1 MSEHS
6 NRQGNRDAVALRES
20 LRRNEFRPGHLFAE
34 RVRALARPAQD
45 LPTAPSEDAA
55 GFGYAEIRHRLHRGL
70 VDVLNPQAVA
80 QASQASVEAAVTE
93 YVDRTIEGEAVP
105 LSRVERNRLKDDL
118 VYELL
123 GLGPLAALLSDPTVA
138 DILVNGPHQVF
149 VERHGLLE
157 RTDVRFHDVE
167 HLMLTIERILSRI
180 GRRVDES
187 SPMADARLSD
197 GSRVNVIIPP
207 LALDGPVV
215 SIRRFM
221 RDILR
226 MDELVAT
233 GSLSPEA
240 GEFLEL
246 AVRARLN
253 IVVSGST
260 GAGKTTMLN
269 CLSLAIPRSERIL
282 TVEDTAELI
291 LNHDHVVRLEARPP
305 NTEGRGAVGIRE
317 LVRNALR
324 MRPDRIIVG
333 EARGAEALDMLQA
346 MNTGH
351 DGSLTTLHSNSPRD
365 TLSRLET
372 MMLMADLELPQR
384 VLREQIA
391 SALQLVVHLN
401 RYEGGQRRVAAITEI
416 SGIDTG
422 VVLTQDIFVTKREA
436 GGQPVMRATGIVPYH
451 QTAFD
456 EREVTLDPKLFR
468 AT

>member
-1 MSEHS
+1 VNETA
-6 NRQGNRDAVALRES
+6 NREGNREAVALRES
-20 LRRNEFRPGHLFAE
+20 LRRHEHRNDPMFVE
-34 RVRALARPAQD
+34 RVRALVRPGHEV
-45 LPTAPSEDAA
+45 APQREEAH
-55 GFGYAEIRHRLHRGL
+55 GFGYADIRHRLHRGL
-70 VDVLNPQAVA
+70 IEILNPQAVA
-80 QASQASVEAAVTE
+80 QASQSAVEAAVTE
-93 YVDRTIEGEAVP
+93 YVDREIEGESIA
-105 LSRVERNRLKDDL
+105 LSRVERSRLKNDL

-123 GLGPLAALLSDPTVA
+123 GLGPLAPLLSDPTVA

-149 VERHGLLE
+149 VERHGVLE
-157 RTDVRFHDVE
+157 GTDVRFHDSE

-187 SPMADARLSD
+187 SPMADARLPD

-226 MDELVAT
+226 MEELVAT
-233 GSLSPEA
+233 GSLSAEA

-246 AVRARLN
+246 AVRAKLN
-253 IVVSGST
+253 VVVSGST

-269 CLSLAIPRSERIL
+269 CLSLAIPRNERIL

-305 NTEGRGAVGIRE
+305 NTEGRGAVVIRD

-333 EARGAEALDMLQA
+333 EVRGAEALDMLQA

-391 SALQLVVHLN
+391 SALQLVVHLT

-416 SGIDTG
+416 SGIDSG
-422 VVLTQDIFVTKREA
+422 VVLTQDLFLTKREA
-436 GGQPVMRATGIVPYH
+436 GGKLVMRATGIVPYH
-451 QTAFD
+451 QSSFE
-456 EREVTLDPKLFR
+456 EREVALDPKLFR